1 MTFQM
6 LKLSNNKHLVPDY
19 ASHVEAYI
27 DNIAAIVNNIERKP
41 NLSIEAKRIEFT
53 QTVLLDVVVMVQR
66 FLKEDC
72 AKASDPKIFKI
83 LQFII

>member
-6 LKLSNNKHLVPDY
+6 LKLSNNRHLVPDY

-53 QTVLLDVVVMVQR
+53 QAVLLDVVVMVQR
-66 FLKEDC
+66 FLKEDSV
-72 AKASDPKIFKI
+72 KASDSRVFKV
-83 LQFII
+83 LQFVI